1 MEDKSDCGLCHDFT
15 FHIRPAS
22 HALIQ
27 YQSPGPPYQFLL
39 LSFSFAVSLRQR
51 WLYVFLGL
59 PFAMHRAVGGQTG
72 RRGVKPG

>member
-27 YQSPGPPYQFLL
+27 YQSPT
-39 LSFSFAVSLRQR
+39 LSVPLAFFFALSLGWR

-59 PFAMHRAVGGQTG
+59 PFAMRRAVGEQTG